1 MCQNTVANVNE
12 NAYHSRLLFKPTFIV
27 TDMQFSFFG
36 SSITLILCVLLT
48 ACNNGDGNLNAQP
61 GSAALAPPLSPVAV
75 LGQKIFF
82 DPSLSASGLQSCGT
96 CHDPA
101 SAHAGSDGLAVPLG
115 GPGMDVPGFRNTPTL
130 RYLSF
135 NNPFLFDDEGTPTGG
150 FNLDG
155 RAVSFMDQ
163 ARRPFLAPHE
173 MANATPAA
181 VIARLRSAS
190 YVSEFMQV
198 FGNDIFDAGE
208 AAFDRAAF
216 ALQQFERESTAFR
229 PFDSKFDYFLAGEAR
244 LSDQEL
250 RGLALFNDPGK
261 GNCAACHSSSRL
273 PDGTPPLFTDFSFDN
288 LGVPRN
294 PDIPANAD
302 PDHFD
307 LGLCGPDRTDLAD
320 RPELCGAFK
329 VPTLRNVALTAPYF
343 HNGKFATLREVV
355 SFYVRRDTN
364 PEEWYPNAGADK
376 FDDLPPQ
383 YRANVNTTEAPYNRR
398 PGDLPALTSDEIDD
412 VVAFLNTLT
421 DGYQP

>member
-1 MCQNTVANVNE
+1 MT
-12 NAYHSRLLFKPTFIV
+12 LTI
-27 TDMQFSFFG
+27 
-36 SSITLILCVLLT
+36 ITLLS
-48 ACNNGDGNLNAQP
+48 ACSSGDGNLNAQP
-61 GSAALAPPLSPVAV
+61 GAAALVSAPLSPAAT
-75 LGQKIFF
+75 LGEKIFF
-82 DPSLSASGLQSCGT
+82 DQSLSASGMQSCGT
-96 CHDPA
+96 CHDPV
-101 SAHAGSDGLAVPLG
+101 SAHAGSDGRAVPLG
-115 GPGMDVPGFRNTPTL
+115 GPGMDVSGFRNTPTL

-135 NNPFLFDDEGTPTGG
+135 NTPFYFDAEGTPTGG

-155 RAVSFMDQ
+155 RAASFMDQ

-173 MANATPAA
+173 MANSTPAA
-181 VIARLRSAS
+181 VIAKLRSAS

-198 FGNDIFDAGE
+198 FGSDIFDSGD

-216 ALQQFERESTAFR
+216 ALQQFEQESVALR
-229 PFDSKFDYFLAGEAR
+229 PFDSKFDYFLSGAVQ
-244 LSDQEL
+244 LTNQEM
-250 RGLALFNDPGK
+250 RGFALFNDPTK
-261 GNCAACHSSSRL
+261 GNCAACHSSARL
-273 PDGTPPLFTDFSFDN
+273 PDGTPPLFTDFTFDN

-294 PDIPANAD
+294 ADIPANAD

-307 LGLCGPDRTDLAD
+307 LGLCGPDRTDLAERTD
-320 RPELCGAFK
+320 LCGAFK

-383 YRANVNTTEAPYNRR
+383 YRVNVNTTEAPYNRR
-398 PGDLPALTSDEIDD
+398 PGDLPALSSSEIDD
-412 VVAFLNTLT
+412 VVAFLNTLS